1 MSAVL
6 VKTSACLQAQLQ
18 SIPPVSW
25 WDAQSVPP
33 EGIREYIQTLE
44 AACLEDSRSMDL
56 RPRPG
61 MVYTVDDDVCKAMDA
76 PDVAVSSPERQC
88 RRRALV
94 VAEEE
99 TLNAVE
105 LAQNIWQ
112 LSLAQRQLQAIWNL
126 ARDSTRS
133 VSWERPLAIPVL
145 VLPALPLAGR
155 PRPS

>member
-6 VKTSACLQAQLQ
+6 VKTSARLQARLQ
-18 SIPPVSW
+18 SIPPVSLW
-25 WDAQSVPP
+25 GAQSVPL
-33 EGIREYIQTLE
+33 EGIREYVQTLE
-44 AACLEDSRSMDL
+44 AACLEDSRSMD
-56 RPRPG
+56 RPRRAG
-61 MVYTVDDDVCKAMDA
+61 MVYAVDDCKAMDA
-76 PDVAVSSPERQC
+76 PEVAVSSPERQC
-88 RRRALV
+88 RLRALV

-112 LSLAQRQLQAIWNL
+112 LSLAQRQLQAIWKL